1 MLMWPWDANTS
12 GTTAESKEPPPS
24 QESSV
29 SPINIIHAC
38 VSISVT
44 NFLQQKGKTKAK
56 NKK

>member
-1 MLMWPWDANTS
+1 M
-12 GTTAESKEPPPS
+12 AESEEPPPS

-29 SPINIIHAC
+29 SPINIIHAH
-38 VSISVT
+38 VSIPVT